1 MYLEEVA
8 HYNALS
14 EKLREE
20 LNETIRGYGSRVR
33 YKFEIGKENPD
44 PQKYSGDIVFPNLYN
59 LDPTIYNVLDKYE
72 EKGKPK
78 LKKIALIDAVDEE
91 GIPNKFKKI
100 RIKGARRGILELRL
114 EEGNEDWYTC
124 MYLEMHP
131 KLKDGIFQDKNRTPM
146 FRRIDEM
153 KAATDAKKERS
164 TRLKALNAAQ
174 GMSDKEVLNFC
185 DAMMWDSTED
195 VLILR
200 NKIEELAD
208 SNPEFFNDLVSGK
221 MIQYRATIKQAM
233 DKKVIEFDPVEH
245 KFVWESNKQ
254 IIAMLSPVAG
264 KNAVEK
270 MAEFLITGGDKAD
283 AIYKKIK
290 DLSK

>member
-1 MYLEEVA
+1 
-8 HYNALS
+8 
-14 EKLREE
+14 
-20 LNETIRGYGSRVR
+20 
-33 YKFEIGKENPD
+33 
-44 PQKYSGDIVFPNLYN
+44 
-59 LDPTIYNVLDKYE
+59 
-72 EKGKPK
+72 
-78 LKKIALIDAVDEE
+78 
-91 GIPNKFKKI
+91 
-100 RIKGARRGILELRL
+100 
-114 EEGNEDWYTC
+114 

-131 KLKDGIFQDKNRTPM
+131 KMKDGIFQDKTKIPM

-185 DAMMWDSTED
+185 DAMSWDSTED

-233 DKKVIEFDPVEH
+233 DKKVIEFDPIEH

-254 IIAMLSPVAG
+254 TITVLSPVAG

-270 MAEFLITGGDKAD
+270 MAEFLMTGGDKAD

-290 DLSK
+290 DLNK

>member
-8 HYNALS
+8 HYNGLS
-14 EKLREE
+14 AKLREE
-20 LNETIRGYGSRVR
+20 VSERIRGFGARVR
-33 YKFEIGKENPD
+33 YRFEIGNPNPD
-44 PQKYSGDIVFPNLYN
+44 PQRYNGQIIFPNLYN
-59 LDPTIYNVLDKYE
+59 LDPTIYNILDKHE
-72 EKGKPK
+72 DKNKPK

-91 GIPNKFKKI
+91 GIPNRFKKI
-100 RIKGARRGILELRL
+100 RLKGTQKGILELKL

-131 KLKDGIFQDKNRTPM
+131 KLQDGIFQDKTKTPM

-153 KAATDAKKERS
+153 KVATEAKKERS
-164 TRLKALNAAQ
+164 ARLKALNVAQ

-185 DAMMWDSTED
+185 DAMSWDSTED

-200 NKIEELAD
+200 NKVEELAD
-208 SNPEFFNDLVSGK
+208 INPEFFNDLVAGK
-221 MIQYRATIKQAM
+221 TIQYRSTIKQAM

-254 IIAMLSPVAG
+254 VIAILSPVAG
-264 KNAVEK
+264 KNAVDK
-270 MAEFLITGGDKAD
+270 MAEFLMAGGDKAD
-283 AIYKKIK
+283 VIYKKIK
-290 DLSK
+290 DLIK

>member
-1 MYLEEVA
+1 
-8 HYNALS
+8 
-14 EKLREE
+14 
-20 LNETIRGYGSRVR
+20 
-33 YKFEIGKENPD
+33 
-44 PQKYSGDIVFPNLYN
+44 
-59 LDPTIYNVLDKYE
+59 LDKYE